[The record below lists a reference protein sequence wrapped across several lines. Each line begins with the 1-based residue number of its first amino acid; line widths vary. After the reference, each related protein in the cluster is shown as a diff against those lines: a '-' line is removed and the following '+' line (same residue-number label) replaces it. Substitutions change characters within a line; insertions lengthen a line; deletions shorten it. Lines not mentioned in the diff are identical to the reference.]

1 MLKPLKMAIWL
12 IVSFLQNWELYIEV
26 TTYILIKKKKKRL
39 HDKYSNIPYLIDIQ
53 NEFTLNWT

>member
-26 TTYILIKKKKKRL
+26 TTYILIKKKRL
-39 HDKYSNIPYLIDIQ
+39 HDKYSNIPHLIDIQ